1 MKVTARETL
10 KNWIESSNLSGPV
23 RVTTHTNAPAKTT
36 MKETI
41 GEDNRPGI
49 ATHSK
54 GQAYTTN
61 PYTVPG
67 TSRQDVS
74 TVEYSGQAHGRTVG
88 GYSVTDTVAPETT
101 KQYTSNVSYT
111 GIAEGELKPMSY
123 SDIYNATLNEIKE
136 EISKGR
142 TPTQTSIKQGTNTTH
157 IGMVEEKE
165 SLEQRSSMNVTPLQN
180 NMYGSESITMTTDKC
195 QYDTNSRLENT
206 DLEAYKT
213 NPYTQPLNS
222 SA

>member
-1 MKVTARETL
+1 MAKIIDLVSQRIPKVRHIQQIRIQYLEQ
-10 KNWIESSNLSGPV
+10 V
-23 RVTTHTNAPAKTT
+23 DKTYPLLN
-36 MKETI
+36 I
-41 GEDNRPGI
+41 P
-49 ATHSK
+49 
-54 GQAYTTN
+54 
-61 PYTVPG
+61 
-67 TSRQDVS
+67 
-74 TVEYSGQAHGRTVG
+74 GQAHGRTVG

-142 TPTQTSIKQGTNTTH
+142 APTQTSIKQGTNTTH